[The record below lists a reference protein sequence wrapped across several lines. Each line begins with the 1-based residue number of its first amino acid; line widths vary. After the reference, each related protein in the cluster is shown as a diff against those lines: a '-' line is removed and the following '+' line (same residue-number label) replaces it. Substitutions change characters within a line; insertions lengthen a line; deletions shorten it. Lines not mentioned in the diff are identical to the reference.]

1 VLIRLHEPAVALTD
15 LAVGVEAVVFA
26 FSLARATPHGAART
40 GPSGATRTWFMV
52 FFAAT
57 GVAAIA
63 GAALHGLLPPGD
75 APARRRIWRVSLGS
89 IGVAGLS
96 SWCLAALLALPY
108 EGAQRVRHVAT
119 AAHAIYL
126 VGLTR
131 TNPPYAVAIATY
143 LPGAIALCAALLR
156 RLGDRAT
163 RGAAEI
169 ALAGLGL
176 TFGAAAV
183 QVRRIAL
190 HPRLFD
196 HNATYHA
203 IQAIAIAC
211 FYGAAQR
218 FIGASGPP
226 SGASPD
232 QTIGRR

>member
-1 VLIRLHEPAVALTD
+1 MRIHLHEPAVALTD
-15 LAVGVEAVVFA
+15 LAVGVEAVAFA
-26 FSLARATPHGAART
+26 LAISRATPPESART
-40 GPSGATRTWFMV
+40 GRIRATRAWFAV

-63 GAALHGLLPPGD
+63 GAALHGLMPPGD
-75 APARRRIWRVSLGS
+75 TPARRRLWRLSLGS
-89 IGVAGLS
+89 IGVAALS
-96 SWCLAALLALPY
+96 SWCLAGLLGLPRQS
-108 EGAQRVRHVAT
+108 AQLVRRAAT

-126 VGLTR
+126 IGLTR

-143 LPGAIALCAALLR
+143 LPGSIALAAALLR

-163 RGAAEI
+163 RGAAAI

-190 HPRLFD
+190 HPCLFD

-203 IQAIAIAC
+203 IQAVAIAC
-211 FYGAAQR
+211 FYIAARR
-218 FIGASGPP
+218 FSGRRW
-226 SGASPD
+226 GSPD
-232 QTIGRR
+232 RCR